1 MKNLL
6 FTLLIALFTGASAF
20 AQTFNLSPDTVTVT
34 APMNQYD
41 VEIHNDLTNLTN
53 NSRSIRWE
61 RSIISMDPD
70 TLLTQICDPN
80 ACYLPPVST
89 KIYNIAANA
98 TVPMI
103 VHFLNNSGGPASAI
117 VQLKYTDLADP
128 TNPQFSYYIFD
139 ASLTG
144 IDEQLPAANVKLFPN
159 PVVES
164 FSLGNAE
171 EVGRIRVYGTDG
183 RLVLNQIAQ
192 TNNIY
197 SLAGLP
203 AGTYLVALQSKSG
216 KLFQAI
222 KVVKK

>member
-1 MKNLL
+1 MKNLF

-20 AQTFNLSPDTVTVT
+20 AQTFNLSPDTVITIVTVDS
-34 APMNQYD
+34 MD
-41 VEIHNDLTNLTN
+41 ISSHNDLTNLTN
-53 NSRSIRWE
+53 SSRSIRWE
-61 RSIISMDPD
+61 RTIISVDPD

-89 KIYNIAANA
+89 KIYTLAAGA

-103 VHFLNNSGGPASAI
+103 VHLLNNSGGPASAI

-128 TNPQFSYYIFD
+128 TNPQFSYYFFD
-139 ASLTG
+139 AIVGT
-144 IDEQLPAANVKLFPN
+144 DEQLPAANVKLFPN
-159 PVVES
+159 PFVES
-164 FSLGNAE
+164 FSLDNAG
-171 EVGRIRVYGTDG
+171 EVARIRVYGTDG
-183 RLVLNQIAQ
+183 RLVFNQIAQ
-192 TNNIY
+192 SDNVY
-197 SLAGLP
+197 SLAGQP

>member
-1 MKNLL
+1 MKNLV
-6 FTLLIALFTGASAF
+6 FTLLLALFAGLTAT

-34 APMNQYD
+34 APMSQYD
-41 VEIHNDLTNLTN
+41 VEIHNDLSNLTN
-53 NSRSIRWE
+53 TTRSIRWE
-61 RSIISMDPD
+61 RSIIAMDPD

-89 KIYNIAANA
+89 KVYNIAANA

-103 VHFLNNSGGPASAI
+103 VHLLNNSGGPASAI

-144 IDEQLPAANVKLFPN
+144 TDEQLPAANVKLFPN
-159 PVVES
+159 PFAES
-164 FSLGNAE
+164 FTLDNAE
-171 EVGRIRVYGTDG
+171 EVARIRVYGTDG

-192 TNNIY
+192 ANNVY
-197 SLAGLP
+197 SLAGQP
-203 AGTYLVALQSKSG
+203 AGTYLVALQSKGG
-216 KLFQAI
+216 KVFQAV

>member
-6 FTLLIALFTGASAF
+6 FTLFIALFTGSTAI
-20 AQTFNLSPDTVTVT
+20 AQTFNLSPDTVSIS

-144 IDEQLPAANVKLFPN
+144 TDEQLPAANVKLFPN

-192 TNNIY
+192 ANNIY

>member
-6 FTLLIALFTGASAF
+6 FTLLIALFAGSTAI

-53 NSRSIRWE
+53 AARSIRWE

-89 KIYNIAANA
+89 KVYTLAAGA

-144 IDEQLPAANVKLFPN
+144 TDEQLPAANVKLFPN
-159 PVVES
+159 PFVES
-164 FSLGNAE
+164 FSLDNAE
-171 EVGRIRVYGTDG
+171 EVARIRVYGTDG
-183 RLVLNQIAQ
+183 RLVLDQIARPDQ
-192 TNNIY
+192 VY
-197 SLAGLP
+197 SLAGQP
-203 AGTYLVALQSKSG
+203 AGTYVVALQTKG
-216 KLFQAI
+216 GRLFQAI